1 MFLFFEQ
8 NLPST
13 AVTGFTWTSDL
24 PIPPIWKKCFHVWFL
39 GWCSQYVHLSSASP
53 EAWKENFLIPQKSR
67 NAFSMPVPMV
77 AAKFVQHPWN
87 SLPNTPHL
95 QYRWAA
101 KRGTS
106 PRSRRW
112 CHSMD
117 AIVRALRWQIDTS
130 IYDSTSPMLCM
141 LPTLGSICFKL
152 PHLLYIYI
160 YIIRAFLSMISWTP
174 SRILTESGSQQ
185 QKVN

>member
-8 NLPST
+8 NIPTT

-77 AAKFVQHPWN
+77 AAQFIQHPWN

-106 PRSRRW
+106 PLADD
-112 CHSMD
+112 D
-117 AIVRALRWQIDTS
+117 AIQWMPLSGNYNGRLTHQYMIPHR
-130 IYDSTSPMLCM
+130 LCYACY
-141 LPTLGSICFKL
+141 LLWAQYVSNCRIC
-152 PHLLYIYI
+152 YI

-185 QKVN
+185 QKAN